1 MVKDINKDIEI
12 LKKKAKPA
20 TKDDIA
26 GVAQD
31 LADTLQA
38 YRMTCIGMAA
48 NMIGVPKAVIA
59 ISLDAEDGAG
69 SLPGAGPADVL
80 VMLNPKYEKL
90 SGKTYTVEE
99 GCLSLEDKHEVKR
112 SEWVEVSY
120 RDMRWQKKRQKFT
133 GLLAEIVQHE
143 MDHLEGKIV

>member
-1 MVKDINKDIEI
+1 MVREINRDIEI

-20 TKDDIA
+20 TKNDIT

-38 YRMTCIGMAA
+38 YRMTCVGMAA
-48 NMIGVPKAVIA
+48 NMIGEPKAIIA
-59 ISLDAEDGAG
+59 VCLDAEVVE
-69 SLPGAGPADVL
+69 SRLLGAGPDDIL
-80 VMLNPKYEKL
+80 IMLNPKYEKK
-90 SGKTYTVEE
+90 SGRTYFIDE
-99 GCLSLEDKHEVKR
+99 GCLSAPEPKEVER

-120 RDMRWQKKRQKFT
+120 RDMNWQKKRQKFT

-143 MDHLEGKIV
+143 MDHLEGKII